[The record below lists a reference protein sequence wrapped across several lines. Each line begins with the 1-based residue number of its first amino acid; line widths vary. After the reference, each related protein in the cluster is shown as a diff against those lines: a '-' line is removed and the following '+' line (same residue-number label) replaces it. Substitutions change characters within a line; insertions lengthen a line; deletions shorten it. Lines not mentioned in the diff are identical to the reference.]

1 MDDQV
6 FRKLYR
12 WARFRH
18 PRKNR
23 GWCFDRYWRRQ
34 GNRNNFGD
42 GTSWL
47 ARYAD
52 TPIVRHVKV
61 RGDKS
66 PYDGDWPYWVER
78 LGRDLTKPTRV
89 IRLLKRQKNRCAL
102 WAALRG
108 RGHRGSASPGRR
120 PDEQSVCQPG
130 LAPRSLSRRNPR
142 QRVPVTKALV
152 LRSRMT

>member
-23 GWCFDRYWRRQ
+23 GWCFHRYWRRQ
-34 GNRNNFGD
+34 GYRNNFGH

-66 PYDGDWPYWVER
+66 PGACPERTRRDGDLAL
-78 LGRDLTKPTRV
+78 LGRAVR
-89 IRLLKRQKNRCAL
+89 A
-102 WAALRG
+102 
-108 RGHRGSASPGRR
+108 R
-120 PDEQSVCQPG
+120 PDETDAGDQAVE
-130 LAPRSLSRRNPR
+130 A
-142 QRVPVTKALV
+142 TKEPLRALGCA
-152 LRSRMT
+152 SW